1 MSAGQINSLWQTGG
15 EVFSCL
21 PGKEDG
27 METKFRERIDT
38 LDRTV
43 VGEDAEY
50 TAYREQYRSHTEK
63 MKGRMETGEDRKL
76 LMELDEIFGRY
87 SGRYGEIL
95 YEEGFRDGL
104 EIGLEHGKR
113 KHEALPLSVG
123 DMEQLLAV
131 SDSYDKLCRTLFA
144 DAYTPCVGEGVLGD
158 MERLHTLIEKYIIE
172 DLCKGD
178 DAPGYRIMRDAA
190 KSPAERA
197 RILLGIRE

>member
-1 MSAGQINSLWQTGG
+1 MQEGKSL
-15 EVFSCL
+15 SRM
-21 PGKEDG
+21 PGKEER

-50 TAYREQYRSHTEK
+50 AACREQYRSHTEK
-63 MKGRMETGEDRKL
+63 MKGCMGSVEDRKL

-95 YEEGFRDGL
+95 YEAGFHDGL

-113 KHEALPLSVG
+113 NHENRSMSVG
-123 DMEQLLAV
+123 DMEMLLAV
-131 SDSYDKLCRTLFA
+131 SDSYDELCHMLFA
-144 DAYTPCVGEGVLGD
+144 NAYRPCVGEGLLGE
-158 MERLHTLIEKYIIE
+158 MEKIHTIIE
-172 DLCKGD
+172 RNIIKELRTGE
-178 DAPGYRIMRDAA
+178 DAPGYRIMLDVG
-190 KSPAERA
+190 KSPEERA